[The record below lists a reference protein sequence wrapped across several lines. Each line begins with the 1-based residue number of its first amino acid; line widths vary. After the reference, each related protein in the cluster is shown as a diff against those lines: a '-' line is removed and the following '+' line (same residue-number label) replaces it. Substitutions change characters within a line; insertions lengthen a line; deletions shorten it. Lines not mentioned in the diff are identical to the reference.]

1 MQPRANQSKKREIVE
16 TKKYIPKKKAKMEW
30 RLAID
35 AEKTEQDYSDK
46 KNNLSFK
53 IREMRSRVVTLKSQK
68 VSKK

>member
-1 MQPRANQSKKREIVE
+1 
-16 TKKYIPKKKAKMEW
+16 MEW